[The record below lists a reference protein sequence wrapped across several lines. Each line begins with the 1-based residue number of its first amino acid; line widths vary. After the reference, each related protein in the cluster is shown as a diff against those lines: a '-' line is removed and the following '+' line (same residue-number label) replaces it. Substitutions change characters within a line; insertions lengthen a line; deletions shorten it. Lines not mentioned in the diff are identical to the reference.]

1 MKFVLASSDLLA
13 QLTCLSGII
22 PTKAH
27 LPAIQFLNL
36 RIENQELVMT
46 STDLEIWMRT
56 SSVVDLLEEGEL
68 NISVPH
74 REIIDTLKNIPEQ
87 PVTFSWNKD
96 DGKFNLRTSNGLYS
110 IAAHDHTS
118 MEYPRFPSLEGEKSL
133 TIPLKA
139 LVRSIQKTLFAAST
153 DDLKPAMNGLYFHL
167 QPTQINFVA
176 TDAHRLSCYTRT
188 DLQFETETS
197 FILPHKGLK
206 HFLTAANQADSTE
219 VKLRFDSYNAILEF
233 DHTVLVCRMIDGRFP
248 DYRMV
253 IPQANPN
260 KAVMQKKDLLA
271 SMKRLDIYSNKV
283 THLGVF
289 RFVGNIL
296 KMESQDI
303 ANQHKAEEQ
312 ISTLYEGEELTIGF
326 NLSLMK
332 DVIQNVDTD
341 DVLLDMDTPSRP
353 VVVQPS
359 EHESGEELLMLL
371 MPVMLGVGY

>member
-13 QLTCLSGII
+13 QMTRLSGVI

-36 RIENQELVMT
+36 RIDGQELIMT

-56 SSVVDLLEEGEL
+56 SSVIDVLEAGEL

-74 REIIDTLKNIPEQ
+74 REIIDTLKNIADQ

-96 DGKFNLRTSNGLYS
+96 DGKFILRTSNGQYS
-110 IAAHDHTS
+110 IAAHDHNS
-118 MEYPRFPSLEGEKSL
+118 MEYPKLPALDGEQSLKM
-133 TIPLKA
+133 PLKT

-167 QPTQINFVA
+167 QPHQINFVA

-188 DLQFETETS
+188 DLQFGSETS
-197 FILPHKGLK
+197 FILPQKGLK
-206 HFLTAANQADSTE
+206 HFLTAVGHSDGAE
-219 VKLRFDSYNAILEF
+219 VELRFDAFNALLEF

-260 KAVMQKKDLLA
+260 KAVLQKKDLLS

-289 RFVGNIL
+289 RFMGNTL
-296 KMESQDI
+296 KMESQDLTT
-303 ANQHKAEEQ
+303 QHKAEEQ
-312 ISTLYEGEELTIGF
+312 IGTLYEGEELTIGF
-326 NLSLMK
+326 NLALMK
-332 DVIQNVDTD
+332 DVIQNIDTD
-341 DVLLDMDTPSRP
+341 DVLIDMDTPSRP
-353 VVVQPS
+353 VIVQPT
-359 EHESGEELLMLL
+359 EHETGEELLMLL
-371 MPVMLGVGY
+371 MPVMLGAGY